1 MKEHRAERPRPSESR
16 SAAQRAPA
24 HRPHPAAAMSA
35 ATDAPFDEEPL
46 QRRVAHPQRDLKATA
61 PLAAGAP
68 AQLITKWGLLGAAG
82 AIGAGAALWASAP
95 LWAIPGG
102 LAMLGATAGRYLTT
116 PSTDA
121 PKGTP
126 KLSAEQL
133 ARLAEL
139 RTKTKVGALSVTNAA
154 AFTDE
159 VAGRRR
165 EKNAYR
171 QWQLGGVSGGKPLGK
186 DGKPLGSGRYIYV
199 VTSGNEFRYL
209 PMQQTGKDH
218 YDQYRTHSQLAGKQ
232 QVFAAGA
239 FVVGDE
245 GFLTHIDNESG
256 HYQPPHLGHA
266 NYAAALLTEMGLKA
280 DIKTSAHD
288 ASRDPK
294 GSALLKAHAKANAR
308 ALKTWVPGT
317 KKKGWEFGFPE
328 PDKDLKR
335 DLPF

>member
-1 MKEHRAERPRPSESR
+1 
-16 SAAQRAPA
+16 
-24 HRPHPAAAMSA
+24 MSA
-35 ATDAPFDEEPL
+35 ATEVPFDEEPL
-46 QRRVAHPQRDLKATA
+46 QRRVAPPPRELKSSAASAT
-61 PLAAGAP
+61 GAP

-102 LAMLGATAGRYLTT
+102 LAVLGATAGRYFTT
-116 PSTDA
+116 PSTAA
-121 PKGTP
+121 PKGAP
-126 KLSAEQL
+126 KLSEEQL

-139 RTKTKVGALSVTNAA
+139 RAKTKIGTLSVNNAA

-171 QWQLGGVSGGKPLGK
+171 QWQLGGVSDGKPLGK
-186 DGKPLGSGRYIYV
+186 DGKSLGAGRYIYV

-209 PMQQTGKDH
+209 PMQQTGKEH

-239 FVVGDE
+239 FVVGDA

-266 NYAAALLTEMGLKA
+266 DYAAALLKEMGLHA

-294 GSALLKAHAKANAR
+294 GKALLKAHVTANAR
-308 ALKTWVPGT
+308 ALKTWAPGT

-335 DLPF
+335 DMPF